1 MELCT
6 KNIGYSKEKRCK
18 LRNKGEALQKELQE
32 IEFKISNGDYFER
45 DTLEKFE
52 ADKEELNDSMK

>member
-1 MELCT
+1 MGIDC
-6 KNIGYSKEKRCK
+6 
-18 LRNKGEALQKELQE
+18 
-32 IEFKISNGDYFER
+32 NGDYFEQ